1 MTVLDASVAVAALS
15 PDEAETHASAIV
27 RDCMEEGAAV
37 PSNWHLE
44 IVNVLLVK
52 QRRRVIDAGVAN
64 QALDAIF
71 GIGPTVDVATDRRTL
86 QRTKQIA
93 ERHGLTSY
101 DAAYLEL
108 AMRRALPLA
117 TLDRRLAEAARSEG
131 VRVLPDGGA
140 R

>member
-15 PDEAETHASAIV
+15 PDEAEARASALIK
-27 RDCMEEGAAV
+27 DCMVEGAAV
-37 PSNWHLE
+37 PANWHLE
-44 IVNVLLVK
+44 IMNVLLVK
-52 QRRRVIDAGVAN
+52 QRRRIIDADIAD

-71 GIGPTVDVATDRRTL
+71 GIGPTVDFAPDRPTL

-108 AMRRALPLA
+108 AIRRAQPLA
-117 TLDRRLAEAARSEG
+117 TLDRRLAEAARNEG

-140 R
+140 P